1 MSKNITL
8 INSEI
13 INPGNDSVDMME
25 SSLIIDNCIFKKSND
40 KAISVGENSFLIL
53 NNSKL
58 SENNFGVSTKD
69 GSLSLIYYTDFI
81 NNNTDI
87 NNYKKNWRYGDGG
100 ITKIS
105 KSVFKN
111 NLSSKKNSKIKKDK
125 FSTISISDS
134 FINDE
139 FIKNIIYLEKN
150 RSNHI
155 ARLEKFNHDEVNKLL
170 IDNDIRLQ
178 NNN

>member
-8 INSEI
+8 INSKI

-69 GSLSLIYYTDFI
+69 GSLSLIYY
-81 NNNTDI
+81 
-87 NNYKKNWRYGDGG
+87 
-100 ITKIS
+100 S
-105 KSVFKN
+105 KF
-111 NLSSKKNSKIKKDK
+111 L
-125 FSTISISDS
+125 STIT
-134 FINDE
+134 
-139 FIKNIIYLEKN
+139 LT
-150 RSNHI
+150 
-155 ARLEKFNHDEVNKLL
+155 
-170 IDNDIRLQ
+170 
-178 NNN
+178 